1 MIHQDTSS
9 NQQNTSQG
17 NTTIYQAPVS
27 SYYYSGGYTAPQ
39 GGGSGSGSGNGNS
52 GGNQSP
58 APSDSVDE
66 GNSNGDSGDSGNA
79 GDNVPEQ
86 PDAAEE

>member
-1 MIHQDTSS
+1 MAVD
-9 NQQNTSQG
+9 
-17 NTTIYQAPVS
+17 
-27 SYYYSGGYTAPQ
+27 
-39 GGGSGSGSGNGNS
+39 SGNNS
-52 GGNQSP
+52 SGNQSP